1 MEIKIMNK
9 EQVLDEIK
17 DLVDSATSK
26 FGIYALFDK
35 GPYEVMDFDVVVNF
49 LELSS
54 RDEQEYIIDKLQNWR
69 SEDGVGK
76 YIASYLSGIFG
87 HEDLES
93 TQDPIDNVGIMNA
106 FDLANSIEEENP
118 KDPDFKPGKYKPK
131 KKFLGFISG
140 TGANIRILTDVAKID
155 GKILSGTLEGCQF
168 ELKVHPD
175 GSVDFD
181 QISGESVGEEMIMR
195 LLDEIAESDA
205 TGYFGKSVISG
216 YNFKNSEGIL
226 CYLEVEYEKP
236 IEKLAKLFEMEN
248 KKPSQKAL
256 DILNSLFGD
265 SEDESTSDQD
275 SVEPDPVK
283 SNIGVTNEMLEE
295 SFNKMNSEKIAELE
309 SRIERTQNEITKVK
323 FEVKNGESKLQK
335 LSDEFKVLNSRL
347 KSMKPGDQPNGW
359 TFNVSEKIENDIQ
372 MSQETLD
379 IIEKVSKVL
388 NLVPEKVQK
397 VIADGYFNINFSSE
411 SGEESM
417 PIEMI
422 KKISN
427 LDPLGSLSKV
437 SDFEFRYSG
446 ELNWH
451 EIVDTLVKMGFKK
464 V

>member
-1 MEIKIMNK
+1 MNR

-17 DLVDSATSK
+17 DLVDIATSK

-35 GPYEVMDFDVVVNF
+35 GPYEVMDFDIVVNF

-54 RDEQEYIIDKLQNWR
+54 RDEQEYIIDKLRNWR
-69 SEDGVGK
+69 SEDGVGE
-76 YIASYLSGIFG
+76 YIANYLCGIFG
-87 HEDLES
+87 HEDLEP
-93 TQDPIDNVGIMNA
+93 TKDPIANVGMMNA
-106 FDLANSIEEENP
+106 FDLANNIEGEATKE
-118 KDPDFKPGKYKPK
+118 PDFKPGKYKPK

-140 TGANIRILTDVAKID
+140 TGTNIRILTDVAKID

-168 ELKVHPD
+168 ELKVYPD

-181 QISGESVGEEMIMR
+181 QLSGESVGEEMIKR
-195 LLDEIAESDA
+195 LLDEICESNI

-256 DILNSLFGD
+256 DVLNSLFGD
-265 SEDESTSDQD
+265 SEDGPASDQD
-275 SVEPDPVK
+275 SVESDPVK
-283 SNIGVTNEMLEE
+283 SNIGVTNQILEE
-295 SFNKMNSEKIAELE
+295 SFSKMNSEKIAELE
-309 SRIERTQNEITKVK
+309 SRIEKIQNEITKVK

-335 LSDEFKVLNSRL
+335 LSDDFKVLNSRL
-347 KSMKPGDQPNGW
+347 KSMKPCDQPNGW

-397 VIADGYFNINFSSE
+397 VIADGYFNINFASE
-411 SGEESM
+411 SGEGSM
-417 PIEMI
+417 PIEI
-422 KKISN
+422 LKKISN
-427 LDPLGSLSKV
+427 LDPVGSISKV

-451 EIVDTLVKMGFKK
+451 EIVDTLTKMGFEK